1 MAKRGWGRVQFVSS
15 ESALQIPAEGVTVNA
30 VLPDPARSEG
40 LGGFFG
46 KIAAERGASRKTVE
60 RDFIAPRTGR
70 PR

>member
-1 MAKRGWGRVQFVSS
+1 M
-15 ESALQIPAEGVTVNA
+15 NA

-40 LGGFFG
+40 MGGFFG